1 MKRKRQSQIK
11 LFQLQVLITVAEYN
25 SFSEAALQLDMS
37 QSAVSSAI
45 ATLEADLGI
54 ILFSRGR
61 YGASLTSAGERV
73 LAHAQQMMQLQ
84 EAIFKEANSI
94 RSRQGGKVRITSLRS
109 VATHIL
115 PSIVAQFCRRFPE
128 LTVSITEQFD
138 EQSIAEDLRRGCADV
153 GFTDEL
159 MSEEFETWEFLQDE
173 FVVLLPPCLRQAD
186 SKLSWEQL
194 STYPLIMAA
203 NNFTSDK
210 QAYAHC
216 TELCKTLRIAYHA
229 KSDSTIVS
237 MVAQGLGA
245 AILPRLAA
253 EPIPTSVQVCS
264 LPTPFFRVIR
274 VAVTANTLFS
284 PPIFAFLEMLKAS
297 QFHTL
302 KS

>member
-1 MKRKRQSQIK
+1 MKRKRQSQLK
-11 LFQLQVLITVAEYN
+11 LFQLQVLITVAECN
-25 SFSEAALQLDMS
+25 SFSEAALRLDMS

-61 YGASLTSAGERV
+61 HGASLNSDGERV

-84 EAIFKEANSI
+84 EAIFKEADSI
-94 RSRQGGKVRITSLRS
+94 RSLQGGKVRITSLRS
-109 VATHIL
+109 VATQIL
-115 PSIVAQFCRRFPE
+115 PSIVAQFCQRFPE
-128 LTVSITEQFD
+128 LTVSIAEQFD
-138 EQSIAEDLRRGCADV
+138 EQSIAEDLRRGRADV

-186 SKLSWEQL
+186 SNLSWEQL

-203 NNFTSDK
+203 NNFISDQ

-216 TELCKTLRIAYHA
+216 TELGKTLRIAYHA

-264 LPTPFFRVIR
+264 LPIPFFRVIR

-284 PPIFAFLEMLKAS
+284 PPIFAFLEMLKAP
-297 QFHTL
+297 QFHPL